1 MRTKIRSY
9 LSKVSSAY
17 AHTKEGKVEV
27 SAIATLPTDHST
39 HSTPR
44 GVSMTAAREP
54 QKKSTKPG
62 RLVTSISKQTLIL
75 FDEHLAV
82 GRPMMVSSTKKQY
95 LLDTLA
101 DEIGRKVVSKR
112 TRSAARRRISYKIAG
127 HLLREELIEFQEI
140 ELEPTSK
147 RGKATKVQ
155 PSYRVLVSNKGFSL
169 LEQGSR
175 SKHPSAGGSRRRSHR
190 NENEEV
196 AA

>member
-95 LLDTLA
+95 LSTRSL
-101 DEIGRKVVSKR
+101 
-112 TRSAARRRISYKIAG
+112 TRSAVRSSPSGRARPPVVVS
-127 HLLREELIEFQEI
+127 
-140 ELEPTSK
+140 PTRSP
-147 RGKATKVQ
+147 AT
-155 PSYRVLVSNKGFSL
+155 SCG
-169 LEQGSR
+169 R
-175 SKHPSAGGSRRRSHR
+175 S
-190 NENEEV
+190 
-196 AA
+196 

>member
-1 MRTKIRSY
+1 
-9 LSKVSSAY
+9 
-17 AHTKEGKVEV
+17 
-27 SAIATLPTDHST
+27 
-39 HSTPR
+39 
-44 GVSMTAAREP
+44 
-54 QKKSTKPG
+54 
-62 RLVTSISKQTLIL
+62 
-75 FDEHLAV
+75 
-82 GRPMMVSSTKKQY
+82 MMVSSTKKQY

-155 PSYRVLVSNKGFSL
+155 PSYMVLVSNKGFSL